1 VLPAGGVTTVV
12 LDFEPDTTYRQRL
25 LVGAVA
31 AALLLLVTL
40 LPVRRR
46 VRITTSPAGRRWVPA
61 VLVVLLAAVGGILP
75 VVLLIASLLVRA
87 VAQRFT
93 ARFNVT
99 ALIVVAGMV
108 TATGIAVVGRLQGHG
123 QDWAYGTAT
132 QAAILVALAAA
143 VSPCLDWFDTGPE
156 LDQGSEAGEQGGGGD
171 GPGDDLGRRTVPP
184 AENEHD
190 LEPDRQP
197 GQ

>member
-1 VLPAGGVTTVV
+1 MDHLAWLRTSAVLAVIG
-12 LDFEPDTTYRQRL
+12 L
-25 LVGAVA
+25 LVAAWKWLPTLDLRELSDWMEPHRHAWYALPLVMAVF
-31 AALLLLVTL
+31 
-40 LPVRRR
+40 
-46 VRITTSPAGRRWVPA
+46 I
-61 VLVVLLAAVGGILP
+61 VLAIVP

-99 ALIVVAGMV
+99 ALIVVAGMA

-143 VSPCLDWFDTGPE
+143 VSPCLDWFDPGPE
-156 LDQGSEAGEQGGGGD
+156 LDQGSETGEQGGGGD

-184 AENEHD
+184 AEHEHD